1 MSTPEQ
7 YIYVARLVPLNQELP
22 VVDPDE
28 GPIVEYFDS
37 CAFAPTA
44 TRAKDIRLLIDHDD
58 NREAGHFTTLRRDG
72 PWLLGTFVIDF
83 DTTPGVNAYD
93 RLELGTPISI
103 GFTRHTDRPK
113 AGKPGVVHRAVAT
126 LDEASIVDQA
136 AYKGAEVIHK
146 WPMRAAQTHRPPHGE
161 PLATRSNRPRPRR
174 RAPRSHLPPRSAPGP
189 PPRRQSTR
197 RPMTRQ
203 TTRQAAS
210 PVAMPLRALFRLRFS
225 QGDPCH
231 EISPRSGRTRRG
243 FAEWSRA
250 RACR

>member
-44 TRAKDIRLLIDHDD
+44 TRAKDVRLLIDHDD

-113 AGKPGVVHRAVAT
+113 RDRPGVVHRAVAT

-136 AYKGAEVIHK
+136 AYKGAEVIHR
-146 WPMRAAQTHRPPHGE
+146 WPMREPKPTAHRTASHWPPGAIVRDLGDGAPEVTFPHG
-161 PLATRSNRPRPRR
+161 
-174 RAPRSHLPPRSAPGP
+174 APRP
-189 PPRRQSTR
+189 PPRRQGAR

-203 TTRQAAS
+203 TTRHSRKPCSHAAQS
-210 PVAMPLRALFRLRFS
+210 PF
-225 QGDPCH
+225 
-231 EISPRSGRTRRG
+231 
-243 FAEWSRA
+243 
-250 RACR
+250 

>member
-44 TRAKDIRLLIDHDD
+44 TRARDVRLLIDHDD

-113 AGKPGVVHRAVAT
+113 TR
-126 LDEASIVDQA
+126 QA
-136 AYKGAEVIHK
+136 
-146 WPMRAAQTHRPPHGE
+146 
-161 PLATRSNRPRPRR
+161 RR
-174 RAPRSHLPPRSAPGP
+174 RAPRRRHPRRSLNRRPSRLPGRKSSTNGRCGNRNP
-189 PPRRQSTR
+189 PPTARRTTGHPEQSSATSATERQEVSFPHGAPAVR
-197 RPMTRQ
+197 RPVGKVLGVR
-203 TTRQAAS
+203 
-210 PVAMPLRALFRLRFS
+210 
-225 QGDPCH
+225 
-231 EISPRSGRTRRG
+231 
-243 FAEWSRA
+243 
-250 RACR
+250 

>member
-7 YIYVARLVPLNQELP
+7 YLYVARLAPLNQELP

-44 TRAKDIRLLIDHDD
+44 TRARDVRLLIDHDD

-93 RLELGTPISI
+93 RLDVGTPISI

-113 AGKPGVVHRAVAT
+113 RDRPGVVHRAVAT

-136 AYKGAEVIHK
+136 AYQGRRSHPHDGRCGSRNPPPTARRTTGHPAQSSAT
-146 WPMRAAQTHRPPHGE
+146 WPTEPRKSRSPTARPPSAA
-161 PLATRSNRPRPRR
+161 PSARCSASDDQTDNATRRKRCSH
-174 RAPRSHLPPRSAPGP
+174 APYS
-189 PPRRQSTR
+189 
-197 RPMTRQ
+197 
-203 TTRQAAS
+203 
-210 PVAMPLRALFRLRFS
+210 LFRFGFS
-225 QGDPCH
+225 LGHPCH
-231 EISPRSGRTRRG
+231 GISPRSGRVRRG
-243 FAEWSRA
+243 SPDGAE
-250 RACR
+250 